1 MSTYQEVRRN
11 LGEALKKAPKPF
23 RKYRNFADEVWSEG
37 SLDSKTK
44 EIIAVA
50 VTHVT
55 KCSYCVDYHT
65 KKAKEAGACVEE
77 LVEAAVLSAS
87 IQANP
92 LLDDEENIRVFSSK
106 SAEEFFTYP
115 ITEDCFHLDRK
126 TKILIGLSISY
137 ALNNRY
143 SISLFRE
150 QAVNWSISEEEIK
163 ETSSIASALLAGAAI
178 RHIDEVLLAYG
189 E

>member
-23 RKYRNFADEVWSEG
+23 RKYRNFADDVWSSG
-37 SLDSKTK
+37 ALDAKKK

-65 KKAKEAGACVEE
+65 KKAKEAGACIEE
-77 LVEAAVLSAS
+77 LVEAAVISAS

-92 LLDDEENIRVFSSK
+92 LLDGEENLREHSSK

-115 ITEDCFHLDRK
+115 LNDECFHLDRK
-126 TKILIGLSISY
+126 TKILIGLSVSY
-137 ALNNRY
+137 ALKNRY

-150 QAVNWSISEEEIK
+150 QAVSQSISDEEIK
-163 ETSSIASALLAGAAI
+163 ETIRIASALLAGAAI

>member
-1 MSTYQEVRRN
+1 MATYQEVRTN
-11 LGEALKKAPKPF
+11 LGKALKKAPKPF
-23 RKYRNFADEVWSEG
+23 RKYRNFADEVWSGG
-37 SLDSKTK
+37 SLDPKTK

-65 KKAKEAGACVEE
+65 KKAKEAGASVEE
-77 LVEAAVLSAS
+77 LVEAAVISAS
-87 IQANP
+87 IQAYP
-92 LLDDEENIRVFSSK
+92 LPDDEEHLREFSSL

-115 ITEDCFHLDRK
+115 INEDCFHLDGK
-126 TKILIGLSISY
+126 TKTLIGLSISY
-137 ALNNRY
+137 ALKSRY
-143 SISLFRE
+143 HIALFKE
-150 QAVNWSISEEEIK
+150 QAVIRSISEEEIK
-163 ETSSIASALLAGAAI
+163 ETSRIASALLAGAAI